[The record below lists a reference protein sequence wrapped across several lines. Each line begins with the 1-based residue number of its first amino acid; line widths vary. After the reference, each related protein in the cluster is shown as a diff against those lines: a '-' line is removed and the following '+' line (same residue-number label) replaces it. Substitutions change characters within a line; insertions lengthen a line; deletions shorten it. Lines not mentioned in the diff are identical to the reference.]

1 MFVVDVPVGPIVTIT
16 MIVDQAVEINRDK
29 KERMVITEILT
40 KLEYDEIN
48 KRHTQT
54 SFSYHEFR

>member
-1 MFVVDVPVGPIVTIT
+1 
-16 MIVDQAVEINRDK
+16 MIVDQALEINGDK

-54 SFSYHEFR
+54 SFSYQEFR

>member
-54 SFSYHEFR
+54 SFSYQEFR